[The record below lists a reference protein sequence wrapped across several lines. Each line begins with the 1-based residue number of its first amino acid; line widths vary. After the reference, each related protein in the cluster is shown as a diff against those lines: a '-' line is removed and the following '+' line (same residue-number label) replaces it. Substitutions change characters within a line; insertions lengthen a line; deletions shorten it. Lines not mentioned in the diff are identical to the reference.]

1 MYGRVGLHVVSQVRV
16 QVSLRH
22 VSEYEDDGAA
32 AGLEDVVE
40 GGPDVVAGPLV
51 DDVVVGQDD
60 DGPLAVAGR
69 LTDRVRHV
77 RGLGQVR
84 VV

>member
-1 MYGRVGLHVVSQVRV
+1 MIVSEAAGGWRLDDVGGCDLYLPQFIPEKSVGPVYGRVGLHVVSQVRV

-40 GGPDVVAGPLV
+40 GGPDIIARY
-51 DDVVVGQDD
+51 
-60 DGPLAVAGR
+60 A
-69 LTDRVRHV
+69 
-77 RGLGQVR
+77 
-84 VV
+84 